1 MTLSAGVGRQSVMH
15 QGQHVVPLAAGGGS
29 AGLLG
34 LSSPQR
40 RLSRLAGV
48 CHQAGTWRF
57 TGLVPEDRG
66 ELCQQ
71 VEVLPVLPCR
81 LSISSK
87 LTSNYMVNGI
97 NVKSSSLSSLRLNA
111 SLRQRHLIA
120 LWARSCLFFKP
131 E

>member
-1 MTLSAGVGRQSVMH
+1 MGF
-15 QGQHVVPLAAGGGS
+15 
-29 AGLLG
+29 LG
-34 LSSPQR
+34 FSSPQR
-40 RLSRLAGV
+40 RLSQLAGV
-48 CHQAGTWRF
+48 CHCAGTWRF
-57 TGLVPEDRG
+57 AGLVPKGRG

-71 VEVLPVLPCR
+71 AEVLRVLSCR

-120 LWARSCLFFKP
+120 LRAGSCLFFKP

>member
-1 MTLSAGVGRQSVMH
+1 M
-15 QGQHVVPLAAGGGS
+15 
-29 AGLLG
+29 GLLG
-34 LSSPQR
+34 FSSPQR
-40 RLSRLAGV
+40 CLSQLAGL
-48 CHQAGTWRF
+48 CHRAGTWHF
-57 TGLVPEDRG
+57 AGLLPKDWG

-71 VEVLPVLPCR
+71 AEVLPVLPCR
-81 LSISSK
+81 LSISSQ

-120 LWARSCLFFKP
+120 LRAGSCLFFKP

>member
-1 MTLSAGVGRQSVMH
+1 MVGVPGALLPAEASVPVGWDTGLGAGV
-15 QGQHVVPLAAGGGS
+15 P
-29 AGLLG
+29 
-34 LSSPQR
+34 
-40 RLSRLAGV
+40 
-48 CHQAGTWRF
+48 
-57 TGLVPEDRG
+57 LVPGDRD
-66 ELCQQ
+66 EACQQ
-71 VEVLPVLPCR
+71 EEVLPALPCR

-120 LWARSCLFFKP
+120 LRAGSCLFVKP